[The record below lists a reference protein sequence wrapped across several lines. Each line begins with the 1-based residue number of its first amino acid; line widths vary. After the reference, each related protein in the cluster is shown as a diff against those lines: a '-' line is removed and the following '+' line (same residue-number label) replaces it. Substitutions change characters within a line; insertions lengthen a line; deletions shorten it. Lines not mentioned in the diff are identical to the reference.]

1 MIRQM
6 EATRTPSTLAKV
18 SLWTIIMMAILDSWV
33 FSSHVIVGIM
43 TDTKAS
49 LPLIVPGFLCLC
61 SAVLFG
67 PVSMTKPHHTHKS
80 NAQRYAVIIHR
91 IQAPESL
98 PARPA
103 TTAPAAVQATPST
116 SEGDG
121 AALLSSP
128 TAEAEPSPGR
138 WQRVSDA
145 FNTYPA
151 LKCTCHR
158 TAVSLR

>member
-67 PVSMTKPHHTHKS
+67 PVSMTKSHHTYKS
-80 NAQRYAVIIHR
+80 NA
-91 IQAPESL
+91 
-98 PARPA
+98 
-103 TTAPAAVQATPST
+103 
-116 SEGDG
+116 
-121 AALLSSP
+121 
-128 TAEAEPSPGR
+128 
-138 WQRVSDA
+138 
-145 FNTYPA
+145 
-151 LKCTCHR
+151 
-158 TAVSLR
+158 